1 MKYFLN
7 QKINIRAILG
17 NIGLLLH
24 VPIFMYLITIFISL
38 IFKEYYAI
46 LPILS
51 VLIFNLILAQ
61 LLYRYFFE
69 DIKIHL
75 WDIIISI
82 AISWF
87 LAPLFGAFI
96 FYMVSHF
103 SNIENESI
111 LSLKSFINSLFESFS
126 GFTSTGLSMIKLPSI
141 LPKTLQF
148 FRSLEQWV
156 GGVGLIIFVL
166 SLIEP
171 KEEDY
176 QLFLIETK
184 TYSFAKNII
193 STIRIIALIYVVY
206 TVLAFLLFV
215 FYKMPIWQAVNH
227 SMCCIATGGFTI
239 TDDSFSSYN
248 RPIKVI
254 AMIIMVFG
262 SISFSIHYRM
272 LFKKKVFEFFKN
284 IQSRVFIILLILG
297 SIIIAALNL
306 NKITVLNSFFQF
318 FSSLATCG
326 FHSDEIT
333 LYQSSTKL
341 LLIFAMFVGGCS
353 GSTVGGI
360 KIRRLIFL
368 FQSIIQRIKSFTLK
382 KEKKV
387 LKRENIKSEPSSI
400 NIEESEKTNRLY
412 EASVLFFLW
421 TLTLF
426 IGSLLTLFCEKD
438 LSLVNVIFDVM
449 SALSNVGL
457 STGVIDA
464 SICFFTKVVFIFIM
478 WIGRIEIIP
487 VIILFLS
494 FFLKKSKKRC
504 KK

>member
-1 MKYFLN
+1 MKCFLQ
-7 QKINIRAILG
+7 QKINIKAILG

-24 VPIFMYLITIFISL
+24 VPIFMYLLTLFISL
-38 IFKEYYAI
+38 IFKEYFAI
-46 LPILS
+46 LPIFL
-51 VLIFNLILAQ
+51 VLIFNLIIAQ
-61 LLYRYFFE
+61 FLYKFFFE
-69 DIKIHL
+69 NIKINL

-82 AISWF
+82 AVSWF
-87 LAPLFGAFI
+87 LAPLFGSFI
-96 FYMVSHF
+96 FYFVSHF
-103 SNIENESI
+103 SNIDSLSI

-126 GFTSTGLSMIKLPSI
+126 GFTSTGLSMVKFPST
-141 LPKTLQF
+141 LPKSLQF
-148 FRSLEQWV
+148 FRSIEQWV

-176 QLFLIETK
+176 ELFLMEAK

-193 STIRIIALIYVVY
+193 NTTRVIVLIYIIY
-206 TVLAFLLFV
+206 TILSFLFFV
-215 FYKMPIWQAVNH
+215 FFKMPVWEAVNH
-227 SMCCIATGGFTI
+227 SMSTIATGGFTI

-248 RPIKVI
+248 KSIKI
-254 AMIIMVFG
+254 TAMIIMVFG
-262 SISFSIHYRM
+262 SISFSIHYKM
-272 LFKKKVFEFFKN
+272 LFKKKFFEFFKN
-284 IQSRVFIILLILG
+284 IQSRVFIIILIIG
-297 SIIIAALNL
+297 SGLIALLNL

-318 FSSLATCG
+318 FSSLATSG
-326 FHSDEIT
+326 FYSDKIS

-368 FQSIIQRIKSFTLK
+368 FESIILRVKSFTLQT
-382 KEKKV
+382 EKKI
-387 LKRENIKSEPSSI
+387 LIRKNIKMEPSAI
-400 NIEESEKTNRLY
+400 NINGSEKTNRLY

-426 IGSLLTLFCEKD
+426 IGSLLVLFCEKD
-438 LSLVNVIFDVM
+438 LLLVNVLFDVI

-457 STGVIDA
+457 STGVIDE
-464 SICFFTKVVFIFIM
+464 SICFFSKVVFIFVM
-478 WIGRIEIIP
+478 WLGRVEIIP

-494 FFLKKSKKRC
+494 FFCKKSKK
-504 KK
+504 KI